1 MSKYETL
8 DYSFRE
14 GVATIV
20 MSRPEAS
27 NAINEQMQL
36 DLLKAITSASNDNET
51 RVVVIAGAGKNF
63 SAGADLLDRIKKP
76 DCTASALLEEYF
88 KPILMA
94 IYNAKKPFISA
105 INGAAAGV
113 ASALAMVCDL
123 TVMAEDACI
132 YQAFSKISLIPDGGA
147 CWHLVQQLGY
157 RRAYEMIIEGE
168 KISAETCMQLGLTNR
183 VVPSDQ
189 LMEYTQ
195 NWAKELTLMAPLT
208 LGYSKEAL
216 QNAQLTDL
224 SRTINDEGRIQDIIM
239 QSHDAKE
246 GISAFFEKRPPVFLG
261 K

>member
-1 MSKYETL
+1 MSQYETL
-8 DYSFRE
+8 DYSLRDR
-14 GVATIV
+14 VVTIV
-20 MSRPEAS
+20 MNRPDAS

-36 DLLKAITSASNDNET
+36 DLLKAIRTASDDDET
-51 RVVVIAGAGKNF
+51 RVIVITGAGKNF
-63 SAGADLLDRIKKP
+63 SAGADLLDRLKKP
-76 DCTASALLEEYF
+76 ECTASELLEEYF

-123 TVMAEDACI
+123 TVMADDACI

-147 CWHLVQQLGY
+147 SWHLVQQLGY
-157 RRAYEMIIEGE
+157 KRAYEMVIEGE
-168 KISAETCMQLGLTNR
+168 KMPAERCKELGLTNR

-189 LMEYTQ
+189 LLEYAQ
-195 NWAKELTLMAPLT
+195 NWAKELTFMAPLT

-216 QNAQLTDL
+216 QNAKLTDL
-224 SRTINDEGRIQDIIM
+224 SNTIDDEGRIQDIIM

-246 GISAFFEKRPPVFLG
+246 GMTAFFEKRPPVFVG